1 MPPAKEAKAA
11 VSAFIMKLETV
22 VNDPSTDD
30 IITWKRN
37 PDGSLYE
44 PNCLVVLDKTRFS
57 EDIMPQYFRG
67 SKYCSFIRQ
76 LNAYDFSHVGVVN
89 GTDPPMFTHPYFQKD
104 NPSLL
109 HKIERRK
116 QDKRTRATAPQ
127 EDTKVVKK
135 VDSSQSACVDYYKE
149 NLVHAVTA
157 IRDMVQAAELA
168 GMGYVLVEYAK
179 TFLATQGIIVLSD
192 DDVLYH
198 LETLTKTS
206 ASYATT
212 TPSSNEVPP
221 TPASNA
227 STESVSS
234 GSSSPLSVHPAHGID
249 PLAALLPS
257 HHNPLP
263 PLSHHDP
270 LTALDFAI
278 LDEINVDELGDLL
291 TDHL

>member
-1 MPPAKEAKAA
+1 MSTAKEAKETKAA
-11 VSAFIMKLETV
+11 VSAFIMKLEAV

-37 PDGSLYE
+37 LDGSLYE
-44 PNCLVVLDKTRFS
+44 PNCLVVLDKTRFA

-89 GTDPPMFTHPYFQKD
+89 GTDPPMFTHQYFQKD
-104 NPSLL
+104 KPALL

-116 QDKRTRATAPQ
+116 QDKRTRVAAPQ

-135 VDSSQSACVDYYKE
+135 ADSSQSACLDYYKD
-149 NLVHAVTA
+149 NYARSVTT
-157 IRDMVQAAELA
+157 IRDMLQAAELA
-168 GMGYVLVEYAK
+168 GMGYVVVEYAK
-179 TFLATQGIIVLSD
+179 SFLATQGIIVLSD
-192 DDVLYH
+192 DDVLFH

-206 ASYATT
+206 ASYFATT
-212 TPSSNEVPP
+212 VDTPA
-221 TPASNA
+221 TPASSVSTA
-227 STESVSS
+227 STSS
-234 GSSSPLSVHPAHGID
+234 GQSSPQGQASLVTDPAT
-249 PLAALLPS
+249 LFAS
-257 HHNPLP
+257 H
-263 PLSHHDP
+263 D
-270 LTALDFAI
+270 ALDFAI